1 VAAQKKPSALSLWVE
16 GARPKTLPLAVSPV
30 LLGVASAQWADSFSW
45 LLSALALVV
54 SLSIQIG
61 VNYANDY
68 SDGIRG
74 TDQFRVGPARL
85 TGSGAMPARNV
96 LLAAL
101 LSFALAGLSGL
112 VIVIMTGLWWLLAV
126 GVAALIAAWF
136 YTGGKT
142 PYGYRGLGELVV
154 FVFFGLVATIGTAA
168 IQVGSILAETWL
180 TGSGVGFIAS
190 AVLLVNN
197 LRDLSQDAEAGKR
210 TLAVKVGAR
219 GTRVIITVLL
229 MAPFVVVALLA
240 QVFLLAPYVFFVLF
254 LVIPTVVIVW
264 SGTRPRDLIVALQ
277 LMSVTSVVYAL
288 GLSAAIVF

>member
-1 VAAQKKPSALSLWVE
+1 MATQSKPPALALWIE

-30 LLGVASAQWADSFSW
+30 LLGVASALWADSFSW

-85 TGSGAMPARNV
+85 TGSGAIPARKV

-126 GVAALIAAWF
+126 GAVALLAAWF
-136 YTGGKT
+136 YTGGKN
-142 PYGYRGLGELVV
+142 PYGYRGLGEIVV

-168 IQVGSILAETWL
+168 IQVGSIPAETWL
-180 TGSGVGFIAS
+180 TGSGAGFIAS

-197 LRDLSQDAEAGKR
+197 LRDLTQDAEAGKR
-210 TLAVKVGAR
+210 TLAVKVGER

-229 MAPFVVVALLA
+229 IAPFVVVALLA
-240 QVFLLAPYVFFVLF
+240 QVFLLAPYVFFVLL
-254 LVIPTVVIVW
+254 LVIPTVVIIW